1 MKSLRFIA
9 AGVALAVV
17 SVVSASAQTARPA
30 GQPAAPASSAAPS
43 LTGKIAVI
51 DSGAFSDEKAGILRL
66 VNVIKQ
72 VEAQFQPL
80 RTELQGLQT
89 RSDALLK
96 EIQDT
101 RLVATPQTLA
111 QKQDQAEQL
120 QLQIKRKQEDGQ
132 AAYQKRLGELLNPL
146 QQDVSDALTAYAKA
160 RGIVLVVD
168 VSRVPVIYAA
178 DSLDITKDFIAEYN
192 RTHPATAAPAARP

>member
-1 MKSLRFIA
+1 MKLLCRTLA
-9 AGVALAVV
+9 ALALFAA
-17 SVVSASAQTARPA
+17 VSASSPRALAQQPP
-30 GQPAAPASSAAPS
+30 PAAAAQ
-43 LTGKIAVI
+43 GAQGRIAVI
-51 DSGAFSDEKAGILRL
+51 DSGAFSDEKAGIVRL
-66 VNVIKQ
+66 VNVIRQ
-72 VEAQFQPL
+72 VETQFQPL

-89 RSDALLK
+89 RAETLLK

-101 RLVATPQTLA
+101 RSVANQASLA

-132 AAYQKRLGELLNPL
+132 VAYQKRLGELLNPL
-146 QQDVSDALTAYAKA
+146 QQDVSDALSAYAKA

-192 RTHPATAAPAARP
+192 RTHPATTAPAARP

>member
-1 MKSLRFIA
+1 MKLLCRTLA
-9 AGVALAVV
+9 ALALLAA
-17 SVVSASAQTARPA
+17 VSASSPRALAQ
-30 GQPAAPASSAAPS
+30 QPAAPAGQGAQ
-43 LTGKIAVI
+43 GKIAVI

-66 VNVIKQ
+66 VNAIRQ

-101 RLVATPQTLA
+101 RLVAAPATLA

-192 RTHPATAAPAARP
+192 RTHPATAAAPAARP